1 MGTKKSVMQHQ
12 FSQIPRADIPRSSF
26 NRSHGYKTTFDAGY
40 LVPFYIDEALPGD
53 TFNCKSTLFARLATP
68 IAPLMDNLY
77 MDTFYFAVP
86 LRLIWDNW
94 QRFNGEQDNPGDSTD
109 YLVPT
114 ITSPASTGWAVGSLE
129 DYFGLPTGIPG
140 LEVSS
145 FWHRAYNLIWNEW
158 FRDENLQDSLEVPK
172 GDGPDLVADFA
183 LRRRGKRHDYFTSAL
198 PWPQKG
204 PGVELPLG
212 GFAPLV
218 GTADFGVYGDGTSL
232 GITDGTTTWGTSGV
246 ETDGTGKSL
255 GFMTNTLSTAVGT
268 VAVAGTLTSLGYRK
282 SYGVSTDPTKS
293 GLKGTITDP
302 SGLSADLSQ
311 STPVTINALRQ
322 AFQMQKLFER
332 DARGGTRYTEIL
344 RAHFGVT
351 SPDARL
357 QRPEYLGGSST
368 RIIINPVPQTAS
380 TDTTSPQGNL
390 AAFGLT
396 ADGKGGFTKSFV
408 EHCVIIGLVNVRADL
423 TYQQGI
429 NRMFSR
435 STRWDFYWPAL
446 AHLGEQTILNKEI
459 YAQGTEADDDVFGY
473 QERWAEYRYYPS
485 QITGKFRST
494 YAQPLD
500 YWHLSQEFESL
511 PTLSSAFIEDQPP
524 IDRVIAV
531 PSEPHFLF
539 DSYIQLHCARPMP
552 VYSVPG
558 LIDHF

>member
-40 LVPFYIDEALPGD
+40 LVPFYVDEALPGD
-53 TFNCKSTLFARLATP
+53 TFNCKATLFARLATP

-77 MDTFYFAVP
+77 METFYFAVP
-86 LRLIWDNW
+86 IRLIWDNW

-129 DYFGLPTGIPG
+129 DYFGLPTGVPG

-145 FWHRAYNLIWNEW
+145 LWHRAYNLIWNEW
-158 FRDENLQDSLEVPK
+158 FRDENLQNSVEVPK
-172 GDGPDLVADFA
+172 GDGPDDLADFTL
-183 LRRRGKRHDYFTSAL
+183 LRRCKRHDYFTSAL

-212 GFAPLV
+212 GYAPV
-218 GTADFGVYGDGTSL
+218 TGTADVDVF
-232 GITDGTTTWGTSGV
+232 
-246 ETDGTGKSL
+246 GTGKSL
-255 GFMTNTLSTAVGT
+255 GLSS
-268 VAVAGTLTSLGYRK
+268 AGTYNFGIYADSTKSIMGDTRKFNVNVGAEGTGTSYQIGTGAI
-282 SYGVSTDPTKS
+282 GVVTDPTKS

-302 SGLSADLSQ
+302 SGLVADLSQ

-332 DARGGTRYTEIL
+332 DARGGSRYTEIL
-344 RAHFGVT
+344 RAHFGVV

-380 TDTTSPQGNL
+380 TNETSPQGNL

-396 ADGKGGFTKSFV
+396 VDGKGGFTKSFV

-435 STRWDFYWPAL
+435 QTRWDFYWPAL
-446 AHLGEQTILNKEI
+446 AHLGEQAILNKEI

-494 YAQPLD
+494 YAQSLD

-511 PTLSSAFIEDQPP
+511 PTLSSEFIEDNPP